1 MHKQGRPTPEGC
13 AAHLK
18 SFPLM
23 AAPGSRSNTCA
34 PAARLARTGGMQHHR
49 HASIRQKM
57 PTRQEMPFCA
67 PSTDPTAET
76 DPVPTLGGYCLLG
89 SPLGLVTAGE
99 GLGRDAVAGPHA
111 PGCPGVGGELPQ
123 SGGDGLADFGAGVF
137 LGEMDAGRRAGRS
150 QHPDRT
156 CAGAGRSACP
166 ARESGGSPGRGDT
179 PGRLGQA
186 ERPGIGGAGLRREA
200 AEAAAVRRP
209 RRPGPAGPLPGRCR
223 RSR

>member
-18 SFPLM
+18 SLPLM

-34 PAARLARTGGMQHHR
+34 PAARLARTGGTQHHR

-111 PGCPGVGGELPQ
+111 PGCPV
-123 SGGDGLADFGAGVF
+123 SAGSY
-137 LGEMDAGRRAGRS
+137 RS
-150 QHPDRT
+150 QAAMAWPI
-156 CAGAGRSACP
+156 SAP
-166 ARESGGSPGRGDT
+166 ESFWMKWMPGT
-179 PGRLGQA
+179 V
-186 ERPGIGGAGLRREA
+186 IGGAGLRREA
-200 AEAAAVRRP
+200 AAARRS
-209 RRPGPAGPLPGRCR
+209 RRPGPAGPLPGRCH